1 MGLFDNVGAG
11 DLDMQPEGY
20 LKAPPSNLRA
30 LVKTTV
36 LAGMFS
42 PVENVSV
49 ANSTCSIKSDQTEQ
63 LQSHWVALTSMLI
76 SYVLLL
82 GLPAIKVSYTLNPK
96 NCEMVCVLCS
106 FQGACGSDELP
117 HDNEFGIM

>member
-1 MGLFDNVGAG
+1 MQGCVWGCLECGGEGGRVGVVPE
-11 DLDMQPEGY
+11 MQSEGY

-49 ANSTCSIKSDQTEQ
+49 ANSTCNIRLDLTEQ
-63 LQSHWVALTSMLI
+63 LQKSLGSMNFHAHAG
-76 SYVLLL
+76 YVLLL
-82 GLPAIKVSYTLNPK
+82 CYPSHLRCHTP
-96 NCEMVCVLCS
+96 
-106 FQGACGSDELP
+106 
-117 HDNEFGIM
+117 

>member
-1 MGLFDNVGAG
+1 MQVWVGGIPEMQARGGRGGGGASEMQGWVTCHAG
-11 DLDMQPEGY
+11 ARLLETQSEGY

-49 ANSTCSIKSDQTEQ
+49 ANSTCNIRLDLTEQ
-63 LQSHWVALTSMLI
+63 LQKSLGSMNFHAHAG
-76 SYVLLL
+76 YVLLL
-82 GLPAIKVSYTLNPK
+82 CYPSHLRCHTP
-96 NCEMVCVLCS
+96 
-106 FQGACGSDELP
+106 
-117 HDNEFGIM
+117 

>member
-1 MGLFDNVGAG
+1 MQGCVWGCLECGGEGGRGGVGPE
-11 DLDMQPEGY
+11 MQSEGH

-49 ANSTCSIKSDQTEQ
+49 ANSTCNIRLDLTEQ
-63 LQSHWVALTSMLI
+63 LQKSLGSMNFHAHAG
-76 SYVLLL
+76 YVLLL
-82 GLPAIKVSYTLNPK
+82 CYPSHLRCHTP
-96 NCEMVCVLCS
+96 
-106 FQGACGSDELP
+106 
-117 HDNEFGIM
+117 